1 MSTPGLSFI
10 VQPGG
15 SLRGRIR
22 VPGDK
27 SISHRSVIFGALANG
42 TTEVHGF
49 LNGADCLAT
58 IDAFRAMGVKVEHPE
73 PTVLRIHGVGLHGLK
88 APAKVL
94 DVGNSGTSMRL
105 MAGLLAGQGFASTL
119 CGDASLTRRPMK
131 RIVDPLKQMGARL
144 ETSTAGTA
152 PLHIHPATALHGID
166 YAMPVSSAQVKSCLL
181 LAGLYADGTTTVH
194 DPGASRDH
202 TERML
207 RAFGATVTVDGARV
221 SLQGRQVLHAARV
234 DIPADISSAAF
245 FMVAAAIAPG
255 SDLTLEAVGTNPTRI
270 GIVEILRRMGADI
283 ELLNPRRLGDEP
295 VADIRIRG
303 SQSLHG
309 ADIGADLVTL
319 AIDEIPAVF
328 VAAACA
334 EGTTRISGAHELRVK
349 ESDRIATMAAG
360 LGAMGAVLQEQPDGA
375 IITGGALHGAHVQAF
390 SDHRIAMSLAMA
402 ALRSDGEVRIDDCD
416 NVRTSFPGFCEL
428 ARSVGLSIRETSSA
442 TN

>member
-15 SLRGRIR
+15 SLCGRIR

-42 TTEVHGF
+42 TTEVRGF

-88 APAKVL
+88 APAQAL

-105 MAGLLAGQGFASTL
+105 MAGLLAGQGFAATL

-131 RIVDPLKQMGARL
+131 RIVDPLTQMGARL

-152 PLHIHPATALHGID
+152 PLHIQPATGLHGID
-166 YAMPVSSAQVKSCLL
+166 YIMPVSSAQVKSCLL
-181 LAGLYADGTTTVH
+181 LAGLYAGGTTTVH

-207 RAFGATVTVDGARV
+207 RAFGVTVTVDGACV
-221 SLQGRQVLHAARV
+221 SLQGGQALHAARV

-255 SDLTLEAVGTNPTRI
+255 SDLTLETVGTNPTRI

-283 ELLNPRRLGDEP
+283 ELLNARRLGDEP

-303 SQSLHG
+303 SRPLHG

-319 AIDEIPAVF
+319 AIDEIPALF

-360 LGAMGAVLQEQPDGA
+360 LGAMGAELQEQPDGA
-375 IITGGALHGAHVQAF
+375 VITGGALHGAHVQAY

-402 ALRSDGEVRIDDCD
+402 ALRSVGEIRIDDCD
-416 NVRTSFPGFCEL
+416 NVRTSFPGFCAL
-428 ARSVGLSIRETSSA
+428 AQSVGLSIHEITS
-442 TN
+442 TID